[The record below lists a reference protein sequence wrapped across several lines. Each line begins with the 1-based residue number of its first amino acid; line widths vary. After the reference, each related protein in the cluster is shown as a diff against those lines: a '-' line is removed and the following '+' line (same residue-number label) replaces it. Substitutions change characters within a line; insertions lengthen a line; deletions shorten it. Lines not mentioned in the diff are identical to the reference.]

1 MASETA
7 PEPDVSAD
15 GERADAWSDLP
26 VALLERQLLRERTGE
41 SSEAAERAVA
51 EALAGFADVCGT
63 PGPFGTIVDT
73 AGLGEVA
80 AAVLALCA
88 AVETDRRLQRI
99 VGTLVGG
106 PSVSRVDVQL
116 VADLLGPAAV
126 SALAPG
132 APLRAAALLDL
143 DPGAPL
149 ASATITVPPV
159 VTWALLGEVALDPAL
174 PAGTSYV
181 FAEEDEVGIA
191 DVVLVHGSD
200 PVRRR
205 QAGAGAAY
213 GLAFVAST
221 LPEDRAG
228 WERLVRQATVV
239 GAGLVVE
246 VPAELPAAARDWVD
260 EAAHLAVALCSAHP
274 LDLGRAPRREYVEVQ
289 AGPPEVSP
297 AEWEDAFPGSP
308 YPARR
313 PTATQLEAAT
323 GLRLAGFE
331 GQEVM
336 RRVATGTLLSHATRV
351 VPRVGWGDLVLPP
364 AQERQLRALVDR
376 YRQRS
381 TVHDEWGLDLFPSP
395 GVVALFTGPSGTGKT
410 TSAEAIA
417 HELGVDMFRVDLSA
431 LVSKYIGE
439 TEKNLEEIF
448 SAAHAGNYLL
458 LFDEADSL
466 FGSRSKVEES
476 KDRYANLEV
485 SYLLQ
490 RLETYDGLVVLTS
503 NFQGNIDQAFLRR
516 LHLTVH
522 FTIPNAEERRRIWER
537 SLGAA
542 PVVDLDLG
550 FVAQQFDITGGSIR
564 NAALTA
570 AFAAAAQGRAMTMAD
585 VLQAVAQELTKLG
598 RRAHD
603 AQFGPWLNQV
613 QPSRT

>member
-1 MASETA
+1 MASEA
-7 PEPDVSAD
+7 IREPDSEPV
-15 GERADAWSDLP
+15 ERFDAWSDLP
-26 VALLERQLLRERTGE
+26 VALLERQLLKERTDE
-41 SSEAAERAVA
+41 SSEAAERAVT
-51 EALAGFADVCGT
+51 EAVAGFPDACRA
-63 PGPFGTIVDT
+63 PGPFQTIVDT
-73 AGLGEVA
+73 AGLDEVA
-80 AAVLALCA
+80 ARVLALCA
-88 AVETDRRLQRI
+88 AVETDRRLQRV
-99 VGTLVGG
+99 VGTLVGS
-106 PSVSRVDVQL
+106 PAATRVDVQL
-116 VADLLGPAAV
+116 VADLLGPEAV

-132 APLRAAALLDL
+132 AVLRRAALLEL
-143 DPGAPL
+143 DAGTPL
-149 ASATITVPPV
+149 ASASILVPPV
-159 VTWALLGEVALDPAL
+159 VTWALLGEVALDPEL
-174 PAGTSYV
+174 PPGTEYV
-181 FAEEDEVGIA
+181 FAEDEEVGVA
-191 DVVLVHGSD
+191 EVVLVHGTD

-213 GLAFVAST
+213 GLAFVAAR

-228 WERLVRQATVV
+228 WDRLVRQATVV
-239 GAGLVVE
+239 GAGLVIE
-246 VPAELPAAARDWVD
+246 APAELPAVVRDWV
-260 EAAHLAVALCSAHP
+260 ESASHLAIALCSEQP
-274 LDLGRAPRREYVEVQ
+274 LDLARAPRRPYVEVT
-289 AGPPEVSP
+289 AGHPDVTP
-297 AEWEDAFPGSP
+297 AEWEAAFPGSP

-313 PTATQLEAAT
+313 PTATQLQAAAT
-323 GLRLAGFE
+323 LRASGAD

-351 VPRVGWGDLVLPP
+351 VPRVGWDDLVLPP

-376 YRQRS
+376 YRQRT

-395 GVVALFTGPSGTGKT
+395 GVVALFSGPSGTGKT

-522 FTIPNAEERRRIWER
+522 FTVPTADERRRIWQR

-570 AFAAAAQGRAMTMAD
+570 AFAAAAKTEPITMVD
-585 VLQAVAQELTKLG
+585 VLQAVSQELTKLG
-598 RRAHD
+598 RRAHE
-603 AQFGPWLNQV
+603 AQFGPWLDQV
-613 QPSRT
+613 APGRP